1 MVAEAAPHKADL
13 PSRAMTVHKRHGG
26 KRNAV
31 NAVNAVNV
39 VNVVAVENAANAAG
53 ARPGPANKLSLYQN
67 PVGQA
72 LGQRGFFVW

>member
-26 KRNAV
+26 KRNA
-31 NAVNAVNV
+31 